1 MSEINPTDH
10 KSITA
15 RNIPQNNTLVEADFS
30 IWRDYAPSKRHYRV
44 HHVWCQDPENTKDFF
59 ERIWEY
65 QVKKYYIA
73 NFFRCIDSCYI
84 TRIFIFCCI
93 NSCSITRI
101 LQDNDVPLLHR
112 AACKEF
118 VSLVQKAFRDSCNR
132 HLLLYSVEPN
142 PSTPCKRRR
151 SIDSSTSDFA
161 SLSPELEDMEVE
173 FPASPPWDPKTRP
186 FGKLSRESSS
196 IGL

>member
-1 MSEINPTDH
+1 MDRANAIIVCIMFGAWIRKIRRTSS
-10 KSITA
+10 KGFG
-15 RNIPQNNTLVEADFS
+15 NI
-30 IWRDYAPSKRHYRV
+30 RSKIRH
-44 HHVWCQDPENTKDFF
+44 CD
-59 ERIWEY
+59 
-65 QVKKYYIA
+65 
-73 NFFRCIDSCYI
+73 FFRCIDSCSI
-84 TRIFIFCCI
+84 TRIFIFCFI
-93 NSCSITRI
+93 NSCSITRT

-132 HLLLYSVEPN
+132 HLLLYPVEQN

-151 SIDSSTSDFA
+151 SIDSSTSDYAF
-161 SLSPELEDMEVE
+161 PFPKPEDMEVE

-186 FGKLSRESSS
+186 FGKRSRESSS